1 MTMRRHTPRTA
12 CTRQAGAA
20 AVELALLFL
29 PISVLA
35 FGSTDMARA
44 MQQYNTVAK
53 ATRDAARY
61 LTYAP
66 GNIDAARCLAITGSP
81 TMSGAACSGTALLP
95 GLTLA
100 QVYACDESLDGVDTR
115 CANHKLQT
123 YGTVGT
129 ANSGTVHLVSVTITG
144 YTFTSAVPFA
154 APTFT
159 FGNVR
164 STMSKKI

>member
-1 MTMRRHTPRTA
+1 MTMRRRA
-12 CTRQAGAA
+12 RIASKRQSGAA

-53 ATRDAARY
+53 AVRDASRY
-61 LTYAP
+61 LSTAP
-66 GNIDAARCLAITGSP
+66 GQIDAARCLAITGSP
-81 TMSGAACSGTALLP
+81 AMSGSSCSGTALLP
-95 GLTLA
+95 GLTLT
-100 QVYACDESLDGVDTR
+100 QVYACDETLDGVDSR
-115 CANHKLQT
+115 CASHKLQQ
-123 YGTVGT
+123 YGTAGT
-129 ANSGTVHLVSVTITG
+129 ANAGTVNLVSVTITG

-159 FGNVR
+159 FGAVR